1 MGGVTQTI
9 PATGLAPSRPTPPG
23 ATEEE
28 PVGGGASV
36 RFAEAGAPEAAT
48 LVTVGSFEG
57 PLGLLLALIEQRELD
72 VRTVPLGELA
82 AAYLEALA
90 TLTGDRLANLSA
102 FTAVAAQLILIKSR
116 AILPEPTPPREPLAE
131 EPDADPAEE
140 LRARLILY
148 RAYRDAGRVL
158 EERLHGGGGVYHRE
172 PSTAA
177 AAAAAGARS
186 PEGPAFDPQALGD
199 ALERIVRLAPPPERP
214 PEIVPRT
221 ITMAERA
228 AVIREALR
236 RAPAVVLQDLLRGV
250 TDRVVVAVTF
260 LALLELV
267 KRREVVVE
275 QREPWGPIRCR
286 GVDQAGRAAGEG
298 SVQ

>member
-1 MGGVTQTI
+1 M
-9 PATGLAPSRPTPPG
+9 
-23 ATEEE
+23 
-28 PVGGGASV
+28 
-36 RFAEAGAPEAAT
+36 
-48 LVTVGSFEG
+48 
-57 PLGLLLALIEQRELD
+57 ALIEQHELD

-82 AAYLEALA
+82 AAYLEALP
-90 TLTGDRLANLSA
+90 TLTVDRLANLSA

-116 AILPEPTPPREPLAE
+116 AILPEPAPPREPLAE

-148 RAYRDAGRVL
+148 RVYRDAGRVL
-158 EERLHGGGGVYHRE
+158 EERLHEERGVYHRE

-186 PEGPAFDPQALGD
+186 PEGPAFDPQALAD
-199 ALERIVRLAPPPERP
+199 ALERIVRLAPPPEP
-214 PEIVPRT
+214 PPQVVPRT

-228 AVIREALR
+228 AVILEALR

-286 GVDQAGRAAGEG
+286 GADRPARAAGEG
-298 SVQ
+298 SVT